1 MVYPTTERHVM
12 ITKELSLY
20 MMWRNLR
27 KNGQTL
33 HIPRHRRHLSREVRR
48 VGDLGVVRLVGG
60 VSYMIMPL
68 L

>member
-1 MVYPTTERHVM
+1 M

-33 HIPRHRRHLSREVRR
+33 HIPRHRHLSREVRR